1 MGIKAISK
9 ADFDKII
16 KIKFDKIL
24 EGFDKFNYVELYSRK
39 DKEKIEI
46 EEDFIKTL
54 ESFFY
59 LNYDENKIIVDFY
72 KNKLDKDS
80 IEFIEN
86 NLDLEEIKIFNEI
99 LNSGTINDMF
109 FEIEKNVQEFGLN
122 ISEFG
127 VLEMLYHK
135 GDQPVQKV
143 AEKILVTSGTITY
156 VINKL
161 EKKELVVRRK
171 CEKDKRIFYVSLT
184 EKGREFISDI
194 FPKHK
199 EFLDNL
205 FIELNED
212 TKRELVDN
220 LIQLRKIL
228 KE

>member
-1 MGIKAISK
+1 MSDINLKLVIAI
-9 ADFDKII
+9 ART
-16 KIKFDKIL
+16 
-24 EGFDKFNYVELYSRK
+24 Y
-39 DKEKIEI
+39 
-46 EEDFIKTL
+46 
-54 ESFFY
+54 
-59 LNYDENKIIVDFY
+59 
-72 KNKLDKDS
+72 
-80 IEFIEN
+80 
-86 NLDLEEIKIFNEI
+86 
-99 LNSGTINDMF
+99 NDMF

-171 CEKDKRIFYVSLT
+171 CEKDKRVFYVSLT
-184 EKGREFISDI
+184 EKGKEFISDI

-205 FIELNED
+205 FSGLNEN

-228 KE
+228 KQ

>member
-1 MGIKAISK
+1 MSDIN
-9 ADFDKII
+9 
-16 KIKFDKIL
+16 L
-24 EGFDKFNYVELYSRK
+24 
-39 DKEKIEI
+39 
-46 EEDFIKTL
+46 
-54 ESFFY
+54 
-59 LNYDENKIIVDFY
+59 
-72 KNKLDKDS
+72 KLV
-80 IEFIEN
+80 IAMAR
-86 NLDLEEIKIFNEI
+86 
-99 LNSGTINDMF
+99 TYNDMF

-171 CEKDKRIFYVSLT
+171 CEKDKRVFYVSLT
-184 EKGREFISDI
+184 EEGKELISDI

-205 FIELNED
+205 FSELDER

-220 LIQLRKIL
+220 LIQLRNIL
-228 KE
+228 KK

>member
-1 MGIKAISK
+1 MSDIN
-9 ADFDKII
+9 
-16 KIKFDKIL
+16 L
-24 EGFDKFNYVELYSRK
+24 
-39 DKEKIEI
+39 
-46 EEDFIKTL
+46 
-54 ESFFY
+54 
-59 LNYDENKIIVDFY
+59 
-72 KNKLDKDS
+72 KLV
-80 IEFIEN
+80 IAMAR
-86 NLDLEEIKIFNEI
+86 
-99 LNSGTINDMF
+99 TYNDMF

-184 EKGREFISDI
+184 DKGREFISDI

-205 FIELNED
+205 FSELDER

-220 LIQLRKIL
+220 LIQLRNIL
-228 KE
+228 KK

>member
-1 MGIKAISK
+1 MSDIN
-9 ADFDKII
+9 
-16 KIKFDKIL
+16 L
-24 EGFDKFNYVELYSRK
+24 
-39 DKEKIEI
+39 
-46 EEDFIKTL
+46 
-54 ESFFY
+54 
-59 LNYDENKIIVDFY
+59 
-72 KNKLDKDS
+72 KLV
-80 IEFIEN
+80 IAMAR
-86 NLDLEEIKIFNEI
+86 
-99 LNSGTINDMF
+99 TYNDMF

-171 CEKDKRIFYVSLT
+171 CEKDKRVFYVSLT

-205 FIELNED
+205 FSELNED

-228 KE
+228 KQ

>member
-1 MGIKAISK
+1 MSDIN
-9 ADFDKII
+9 
-16 KIKFDKIL
+16 L
-24 EGFDKFNYVELYSRK
+24 
-39 DKEKIEI
+39 
-46 EEDFIKTL
+46 
-54 ESFFY
+54 
-59 LNYDENKIIVDFY
+59 
-72 KNKLDKDS
+72 KLV
-80 IEFIEN
+80 IAMAR
-86 NLDLEEIKIFNEI
+86 
-99 LNSGTINDMF
+99 TYNDMF
-109 FEIEKNVQEFGLN
+109 FEIEKNVEEFGLN

-171 CEKDKRIFYVSLT
+171 CEKDKRVFYVSLT

-228 KE
+228 KQ

>member
-1 MGIKAISK
+1 MSDIN
-9 ADFDKII
+9 
-16 KIKFDKIL
+16 L
-24 EGFDKFNYVELYSRK
+24 
-39 DKEKIEI
+39 
-46 EEDFIKTL
+46 
-54 ESFFY
+54 
-59 LNYDENKIIVDFY
+59 
-72 KNKLDKDS
+72 KLV
-80 IEFIEN
+80 IAMAR
-86 NLDLEEIKIFNEI
+86 
-99 LNSGTINDMF
+99 TYNDMF

-171 CEKDKRIFYVSLT
+171 CEKDKRVFYVSLT

-212 TKRELVDN
+212 TKRELVDK

-228 KE
+228 KQ